1 LEYWPIPFGV
11 LQTCCKIQKYKKII
25 FFVFKKSMRKHIF
38 ETSNICFFYK
48 TKRSKHV
55 RVLAVCS
62 IQENIFYIFVETQTS
77 QLDAPWLE
85 PLRGPNGLDLR
96 RLKKTSKWKVASH
109 HTYYKNYK
117 KLETIRNKNRSRPNQ
132 LKIL

>member
-1 LEYWPIPFGV
+1 
-11 LQTCCKIQKYKKII
+11 
-25 FFVFKKSMRKHIF
+25 M
-38 ETSNICFFYK
+38 
-48 TKRSKHV
+48 
-55 RVLAVCS
+55 
-62 IQENIFYIFVETQTS
+62 QTS

-109 HTYYKNYK
+109 YTYNKNYK
-117 KLETIRNKNRSRPNQ
+117 KLEKIRNKNRSKPNQ